1 MAKSNIVPTSVLDDL
16 RDAYLDMRDAKRLVS
31 REVREEFKPRIAE
44 EIERRTRVIER
55 AFAVQF
61 EEVRQRG
68 ATRKELVEVLGDG
81 SADVFRKYVELGGGT
96 IAGRKTG
103 ADRLAERAENIG
115 VKQVAEKL
123 FDLIVGKTADGLG
136 ELAIPVE
143 IQYKDGKPFIWPV
156 DPSDVVVL
164 RDEYGYSRGKMF
176 DKGAEIVSA
185 FGIEESQ

>member
-1 MAKSNIVPTSVLDDL
+1 MAKSNIVPTAVLDDL

-103 ADRLAERAENIG
+103 ADRLAERAEAIN
-115 VKQVAEKL
+115 VERVSETL
-123 FDLIVGKTADGLG
+123 FEWTTGTDEVITLEICWLVDSPRVRGFDGENHTAFIEAINRDVDKAK
-136 ELAIPVE
+136 ELAA
-143 IQYKDGKPFIWPV
+143 Q
-156 DPSDVVVL
+156 
-164 RDEYGYSRGKMF
+164 
-176 DKGAEIVSA
+176 IVSA
-185 FGIEESQ
+185 YGLTTDIGVQVS

>member
-1 MAKSNIVPTSVLDDL
+1 MAKSNIVPSSVLDDL

-115 VKQVAEKL
+115 VEQIGENL
-123 FDLIVGKTADGLG
+123 FEWVVDDELTEIVRIDRVEGKKPYVWPVSDVKAPLEEALRKHGKTGSYLYEKA
-136 ELAIPVE
+136 
-143 IQYKDGKPFIWPV
+143 
-156 DPSDVVVL
+156 
-164 RDEYGYSRGKMF
+164 
-176 DKGAEIVSA
+176 AEIISA
-185 FGIEESQ
+185 FGLEGSQ